1 VWKDRLPTIAAER
14 VRLRWLVRN
23 DVDALYD
30 VFSDT
35 DVMRYWSSPP
45 LQDREGAGR
54 LLEQIQDHFHRR
66 DLFQW
71 GVTLHDDDR
80 VIGTCTLCRLDLISK
95 RAEVGFALG
104 RVYWGHG
111 YMSEALEALF
121 GLAFDEL
128 QLRRIEADVDP
139 RNGAS
144 IRLLERLGFQREGHL
159 RERWLVNGE
168 VQDALFYGLLRRE
181 WMRRG
186 AVTLHRPP
194 D

>member
-1 VWKDRLPTIAAER
+1 MWKDRLPTIAAER
-14 VRLRWLVRN
+14 VHLRWLTRG

-30 VFSDT
+30 VFSDP

-45 LQDREGAGR
+45 LQDREAAGR
-54 LLEQIQDHFHRR
+54 LLQQIQDHFERR

-71 GVTLHDDDR
+71 GVALNGDDR
-80 VIGTCTLCRLDLISK
+80 VIGTCTLCRLDAINK
-95 RAEVGFALG
+95 RAEIGFALG
-104 RVYWGHG
+104 RTSWGCG
-111 YMSEALEALF
+111 YMSEALAALF
-121 GLAFDEL
+121 GLAFDEM

-144 IRLLERLGFQREGHL
+144 IRLLERLGFEREGHL

-181 WMRRG
+181 WMRHGG
-186 AVTLHRPP
+186 ASPEQNK
-194 D
+194 